1 MLKLW
6 VIALW
11 AMVLSGSA
19 QAADKIEAVGGEK
32 CGSPAAP
39 YTVEFLAP
47 EDAQVE
53 AEARAKASDE
63 TPADRARD
71 TAALSLDGKPCADAR
86 CSFRALKGKTYT
98 LVAENTRPRV
108 RQVCISVARP

>member
-1 MLKLW
+1 MLRLR
-6 VIALW
+6 VIAFW
-11 AMVLSGSA
+11 AVLLSGPA

-32 CGSPAAP
+32 CGSPATP

-63 TPADRARD
+63 TPADRARE
-71 TAALSLDGKPCADAR
+71 TAALSLDGRPCANAR
-86 CSFRALKGKTYT
+86 CSFRALKGNTYT
-98 LVAENTRPRV
+98 LVAESTKPGA